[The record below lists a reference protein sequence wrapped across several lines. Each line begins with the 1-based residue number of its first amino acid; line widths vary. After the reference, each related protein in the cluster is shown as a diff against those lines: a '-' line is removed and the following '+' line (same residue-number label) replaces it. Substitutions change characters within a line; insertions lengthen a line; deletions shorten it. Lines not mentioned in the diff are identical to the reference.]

1 MVLLLLSF
9 LLPFAF
15 SYLLTSCLIETQEGE
30 NQASTILLKGTI
42 ALGLTIGLTSCF
54 FFLWLL
60 LGGTSRGN
68 FELMEMNFLGV
79 LSLVLFMY
87 SRKKKVNKGIFAV
100 RPNIKNSVFNKI
112 LLPCTLIALITCT
125 IRFIFLSLNHP
136 FGATDA
142 LITWNLRARYLFFG
156 IHNWREYFTEKLL
169 TSSQPDYPLL
179 LPSAI
184 ARFWTY
190 LEADPQFVPIGVAMI
205 FTFSIVGVIGAI
217 VTLLRGTTQGLLATL
232 VLLGTPFLIEHGAS
246 QYGDIPVAFFFVA
259 TIAVFCLYDFSN
271 TSTKGVVILAGI
283 LAGCAAWTKNE
294 GGLFLFLVLTIRCF
308 VVISNKGLKA
318 YMQEI
323 RCFSLGLLPILIIL
337 LAFKIYIVPTTTL
350 FLSQGVETMVSKLQ
364 VQDNYIQVG
373 LALIKKS
380 LRFGHPGLP
389 LLILYGLLLGHR
401 KFPGPL
407 FPFLT
412 PTYLLL
418 GMLAGYTFLIITT
431 PFINITYQLAVSLDR
446 LWIQLWPSII
456 FLFFL
461 IINTPEEALKKK
473 RSPSLQQESPPRENF
488 H

>member
-1 MVLLLLSF
+1 MFLPLLSF
-9 LLPFAF
+9 VLPFAF
-15 SYLLTSCLIETQEGE
+15 SYLLTSCLIETQQRE
-30 NQASTILLKGTI
+30 NQASTILLKVTI

-54 FFLWLL
+54 FSLWLF
-60 LGGTSRGN
+60 LGGISRGN
-68 FELMEMNFLGV
+68 FKLMEMTFLGV
-79 LSLVLFMY
+79 LSLALFMH
-87 SRKKKVNKGIFAV
+87 SRKKKSNKDTCAV
-100 RPNIKNSVFNKI
+100 RANIKNSLFTNI
-112 LLPCTLIALITCT
+112 LLACTLIVLATRIL
-125 IRFIFLSLNHP
+125 RFIFSSLNQP
-136 FGATDA
+136 FGASDA
-142 LITWNLRARYLFFG
+142 LTTWNLRARFLFFG

-205 FTFSIVGVIGAI
+205 FTFSIVGVIGAT

-232 VLLGTPFLIEHGAS
+232 VLLGTPFLLEHGAT
-246 QYGDIPVAFFFVA
+246 QYADIPVAFFFVA

-271 TSTKGVVILAGI
+271 SSPKGVVILAGI

-294 GGLFLFLVLTIRCF
+294 GGLFLFLILSIRCF
-308 VVISNKGLKA
+308 VVISNKGLKS
-318 YMQEI
+318 YMQET
-323 RCFSLGLLPILIIL
+323 RHFTLGLLPILIIL
-337 LAFKIYIVPTTTL
+337 MAFKIYIAPTTTL

-364 VQDNYIQVG
+364 VLDNYIQVG
-373 LALIKKS
+373 MALIKHS

-389 LLILYGLLLGHR
+389 LLILYGCLLGLR
-401 KFPGPL
+401 KFPGPVL
-407 FPFLT
+407 PFLT
-412 PTYLLL
+412 PTYLLF
-418 GMLAGYTFLIITT
+418 GMLAGYTFGIITT
-431 PFINITYQLAVSLDR
+431 PFFNITYQLATSLDR

-473 RSPSLQQESPPRENF
+473 RSPSLQQESLPRENF